1 MGFTDKLRAKAA
13 ELGLDQKAQLAKE
26 KAAAAADGNREKIAE
41 AVQKAGA
48 TVNDKTGG
56 KYADKVAKAQDA
68 AMTGVDKVSATGAA
82 TGAAGTTTGDF
93 GDTAVGSEEAIDRAI
108 GQDGLQT
115 ADDQFGGESAVDRAV
130 GADAPTSSLD
140 PNTAYSV
147 DDNEPVTDPEINSVH
162 GEADGLGENRTT
174 TDGFGDDAGARDVRN
189 ADIDNAAVTD
199 PEINSVNGDFGDD
212 ADTGEALADPEV
224 TALSGEA
231 EQENAVRRVGDGLP
245 EDGPHGD
252 TLR

>member
-1 MGFTDKLRAKAA
+1 MGFTDKLKAKAA
-13 ELGLDQKAQLAKE
+13 ELGLGEKAQLAKK
-26 KAAAAADGNREKIAE
+26 KAAAAADGNRGKIAD

-56 KYADKVAKAQDA
+56 KYADKVAKAQGA
-68 AMTGVDKVSATGAA
+68 AMTGVDKVAA
-82 TGAAGTTTGDF
+82 TGTAAGARGTTTGDF
-93 GDTAVGSEEAIDRAI
+93 GDTTVGSEEAIDRAI
-108 GQDGLQT
+108 GQDGTKT

-140 PNTAYSV
+140 PNTAFDV
-147 DDNEPVTDPEINSVH
+147 DNEPVTDPEINSVH

-174 TDGFGDDAGARDVRN
+174 TDGFGGDAGAHDVRN
-189 ADIDNAAVTD
+189 ADVDNAAVTD
-199 PEINSVNGDFGDD
+199 PEINSVDGLGDD
-212 ADTGEALADPEV
+212 ADTGEAMTDPEI

>member
-1 MGFTDKLRAKAA
+1 MGFTDKLKAKAA
-13 ELGLDQKAQLAKE
+13 ELGLDEKAQLVKE
-26 KAAAAADGNREKIAE
+26 KAAAAADGNRGKIAD

-56 KYADKVAKAQDA
+56 KYADKVAKAQGA
-68 AMTGVDKVSATGAA
+68 AMTGVDKVAA
-82 TGAAGTTTGDF
+82 TGTAAGARGTTTGDF
-93 GDTAVGSEEAIDRAI
+93 GDTTVGSEEAIDRAI
-108 GQDGLQT
+108 GQDGTKT

-140 PNTAYSV
+140 PNTAFDV
-147 DDNEPVTDPEINSVH
+147 DNEPVTDPEINSVH

-174 TDGFGDDAGARDVRN
+174 TDGFGGDAGADDVRN
-189 ADIDNAAVTD
+189 ADVDNAAVTD
-199 PEINSVNGDFGDD
+199 PEINSVDGLGDD
-212 ADTGEALADPEV
+212 ADTGEAMTDPEI